1 MVGSAWKAF
10 TVHLPISLGLHAL
23 TYLRHA
29 IGQSNVVNDHLN
41 VRRENGE
48 GKFAVYHALKQESE
62 SQPRLRVDQSAK
74 CDEAKTKFTCAEIAP
89 LYSLLYF
96 RCQQQ
101 KMTCIQKRN
110 FFVLKSTR
118 SMKHTLAPASLAYWS
133 NSTEFIYWGK
143 KKIISRGMSR
153 RYCLYIPEVLNSFW
167 HIEREKNKQ
176 TKQLVT
182 SAITRIWVLCW
193 QATV

>member
-1 MVGSAWKAF
+1 MTTWMSDEKMARGNSPYTTHLNKKANHSPVYELINRLNV
-10 TVHLPISLGLHAL
+10 TRPKPNLHAPKL
-23 TYLRHA
+23 PPYILCSTSDA
-29 IGQSNVVNDHLN
+29 NKN
-41 VRRENGE
+41 
-48 GKFAVYHALKQESE
+48 
-62 SQPRLRVDQSAK
+62 
-74 CDEAKTKFTCAEIAP
+74 
-89 LYSLLYF
+89 
-96 RCQQQ
+96 
-101 KMTCIQKRN
+101 MTCIQKRN
-110 FFVLKSTR
+110 FLVLKSTR

>member
-1 MVGSAWKAF
+1 MEELNWYVVGSAWKAF

-48 GKFAVYHALKQESE
+48 EKFAVYHALKQESE

-74 CDEAKTKFTCAEIAP
+74 CDEAKTKFTCAPYILCSTSDAN
-89 LYSLLYF
+89 
-96 RCQQQ
+96 
-101 KMTCIQKRN
+101 KNMTCIQKRN
-110 FFVLKSTR
+110 FLVLKSTR

-133 NSTEFIYWGK
+133 NSTELIY
-143 KKIISRGMSR
+143 
-153 RYCLYIPEVLNSFW
+153 
-167 HIEREKNKQ
+167 
-176 TKQLVT
+176 
-182 SAITRIWVLCW
+182 
-193 QATV
+193 